1 MPQLLKTIAVLI
13 ANPALSSILTMT
25 LAAVPSLRVRAFESE
40 TALRAYLDLAPID
53 LVVTD
58 LGGDIVRRIR
68 NDARAGLQVIA
79 LQGAVGEVKR
89 ADGIDEVIMKPMS
102 PRYLVERVLAR
113 LARSAASAVRRR
125 GLHDRDWSRFGDNII
140 PLFPQQPGQPG
151 A

>member
-1 MPQLLKTIAVLI
+1 MPQPLKTIAVLI

-79 LQGAVGEVKR
+79 LQGAAGEVKR

-113 LARSAASAVRRR
+113 LARRPGPVETLRRR
-125 GLHDRDWSRFGDNII
+125 GLLERDWSKFGDNVV
-140 PLFPQQPGQPG
+140 PLFPDQPS

>member
-1 MPQLLKTIAVLI
+1 MPQPLKTIAVLI

-25 LAAVPSLRVRAFESE
+25 LAAVSSLRVRAFESE
-40 TALRAYLDLAPID
+40 TALRAYMDLAPID

-89 ADGIDEVIMKPMS
+89 ADGIDEVILKPMS

-113 LARSAASAVRRR
+113 LARRPGPVETLRRR
-125 GLHDRDWSRFGDNII
+125 GLLKRDWSKFGDNVV
-140 PLFPQQPGQPG
+140 PLFPDQPS

>member
-1 MPQLLKTIAVLI
+1 MPQPLKTIAVLI

-58 LGGDIVRRIR
+58 LGGDIARRIR

-113 LARSAASAVRRR
+113 LARRPGPVETLRRR
-125 GLHDRDWSRFGDNII
+125 GLLERDWSKFGDNVV
-140 PLFPQQPGQPG
+140 PLFPDQPS

>member
-1 MPQLLKTIAVLI
+1 MPQPLKTIAVLI

-58 LGGDIVRRIR
+58 LGGDIARRIR

-113 LARSAASAVRRR
+113 LARRPGPVETLRRR
-125 GLHDRDWSRFGDNII
+125 GLHKRDWSKFGDNVV
-140 PLFPQQPGQPG
+140 PLFPDQPS